1 MEELKKAIA
10 IFEKLQKENTK
21 AQAEAR
27 EANEAEREAWSAWRA
42 DGSFFSRLKDET
54 ASAAHDKAMQASEEA
69 KAKRKKAKIAFLA
82 MKAASQNATNAAAN
96 LLKNEI
102 LKAPEKWTNP
112 IYYERNKKAV
122 NAIFGNDNFYLT
134 SKYCRITL
142 NYKKGLPDADDKTI
156 LYADRENMIEP
167 EKIKEENTTILDE
180 KTIKAEARQ
189 AEKDAA
195 KIEKI
200 HEEAAAKI
208 DKIRNTYKSE
218 IIKYMLPYET
228 AGIANNPRYF

>member
-1 MEELKKAIA
+1 MEELKKAVA

-27 EANEAEREAWSAWRA
+27 EATEAEKEAWNAWRA

-54 ASAAHDKAMQASEEA
+54 ASAAHDKAMKASEEA
-69 KAKRKKAKIAFLA
+69 AGKRKKAKIAFLA

-102 LKAPEKWTNP
+102 LKAPEKWANP
-112 IYYERNKKAV
+112 IYYERSKKAI

-134 SKYCRITL
+134 CRYCCIKL
-142 NYKKGLPDADDKTI
+142 NYKKGMPDADDTTL
-156 LYADRENMIEP
+156 LYADHENMIEP
-167 EKIKEENTTILDE
+167 EKIKAESIAILDE

-195 KIEKI
+195 RIERI
-200 HEEAAAKI
+200 HDEAAAKI
-208 DKIRNTYKSE
+208 DKIRNAYKSAT
-218 IIKYMLPYET
+218 IKYMLPYET